1 MPHSALARTRA
12 LAASLRLP
20 NLPSVLSNVAVG
32 AAFSGQAG
40 EAGFWTRMIA
50 AGSAGVLL
58 CAAGNL
64 LNDFKDVSWDRVHR
78 SERALPQGLFPPAAY
93 LIAGLVMLFAA
104 GWISVS
110 LGKPASILWCA
121 ILLALVAYTWL
132 HKSAAWTVALV
143 GFCRGS
149 LPIFGIAALKPDASL
164 LARAPLLAGLALFL
178 HVMGLSFAARRE
190 TSLARQGRLAGFA
203 WIIAAAM
210 AAASSCGFPATST
223 VAAALVCYLAWSAHA
238 HQRFASSNKSGVSAL
253 LAGIALI
260 DLIPLSG
267 LAAAGKVPI
276 PFLAFPVL
284 TFLLALILQRLA
296 PAT

>member
-1 MPHSALARTRA
+1 MPHAAIARTRA
-12 LAASLRLP
+12 LAASLRLA

-40 EAGFWTRMIA
+40 EAGFWTRMVA

-78 SERALPQGLFPPAAY
+78 PERALPQGLFPPAAY
-93 LIAGLVMLFAA
+93 LIAGLLMLIAA

-110 LGKPASILWCA
+110 LGAHAAILWLV

-143 GFCRGS
+143 ALCRGL
-149 LPIFGIAALKPDASL
+149 LPLLGFAAMKPETPL
-164 LARAPLLAGLALFL
+164 LASAPLLAGLALFL
-178 HVMGLSFAARRE
+178 HVIGLSFAARRE
-190 TSLARQGRLAGFA
+190 THLAKERTITGFIL
-203 WIIAAAM
+203 IIAAAM
-210 AAASSCGFPATST
+210 AAASSCGFLPAVA
-223 VAAALVCYLAWSAHA
+223 VAAAISCYLAWCAHA
-238 HQRFASSNKSGVSAL
+238 HQRFALSNKSGVSAL
-253 LAGIALI
+253 LAGIALV

-267 LAAAGKVPI
+267 LAAAGNVPL

-296 PAT
+296 SAT